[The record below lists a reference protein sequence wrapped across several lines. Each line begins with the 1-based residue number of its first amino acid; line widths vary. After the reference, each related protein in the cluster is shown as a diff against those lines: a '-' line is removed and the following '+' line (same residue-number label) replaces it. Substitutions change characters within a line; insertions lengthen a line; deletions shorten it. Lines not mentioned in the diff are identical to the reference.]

1 MEFLILEPLF
11 LSSGM
16 SVYITTVKKHY
27 MEYTVI
33 YKYNLDL
40 FYEAS
45 KKKKNSKIY
54 KCIIV
59 RSQNFPNNKMIT
71 CAFGTF

>member
-16 SVYITTVKKHY
+16 LVYITTVKKHY

-45 KKKKNSKIY
+45 KKK
-54 KCIIV
+54 
-59 RSQNFPNNKMIT
+59 
-71 CAFGTF
+71 